1 MITKNCM
8 HDITV
13 WVKSESNLSLMK
25 EKNHFVRELMD
36 VKCQTTGG
44 WSGIRPQMKPLI
56 FTKRKVH
63 MSVLTQVMFDP
74 WGQHPALLG
83 LRVMSCLAS
92 LYRTIEQTLRASN
105 LSRTCKR
112 KHKKTYM
119 LLSVP
124 DPDPEIRGRPALQ
137 INWSV
142 WSKNKCGG
150 GGDRP
155 PPDLPM
161 TYIAMEQTEGDRL
174 WVHELRDQ
182 QHGIHIARKST

>member
-1 MITKNCM
+1 
-8 HDITV
+8 
-13 WVKSESNLSLMK
+13 
-25 EKNHFVRELMD
+25 MD

-44 WSGIRPQMKPLI
+44 WSSIRPQMKPLI

-124 DPDPEIRGRPALQ
+124 DPDHEIRGRPALQ

-150 GGDRP
+150 GTGP
-155 PPDLPM
+155 PPPRIYQWHILLWSKLRGTGYESM
-161 TYIAMEQTEGDRL
+161 NYGINNME
-174 WVHELRDQ
+174 
-182 QHGIHIARKST
+182 ST